1 MPWNDAAARVT
12 VPPSTAMNA
21 DLVLAIVLITSLATL
36 VTCHCSLAFG
46 LIRRHTVQRQGWLL
60 LLPPTAW
67 LAPYWGYR
75 AGLRA
80 RSLVWTGSLIVYL
93 VALLLALLDAPT
105 SEGAAG
111 LPRFD
116 SNDDINPTA
125 SLAPGRKR
133 SSARW
138 RNWQKPAT
146 ASDGRAARHVARL

>member
-1 MPWNDAAARVT
+1 
-12 VPPSTAMNA
+12 MNA

-46 LIRRHTVQRQGWLL
+46 LIRQHAVQRQGWLL

-80 RSLVWTGSLIVYL
+80 RSLIWTGSLVVYL
-93 VALLLALLDAPT
+93 VALLLAVLDVPT

-111 LPRFD
+111 SPRFD
-116 SNDDINPTA
+116 SHDSVNPTA
-125 SLAPGRKR
+125 SLLNGRFC
-133 SSARW
+133 
-138 RNWQKPAT
+138 
-146 ASDGRAARHVARL
+146 